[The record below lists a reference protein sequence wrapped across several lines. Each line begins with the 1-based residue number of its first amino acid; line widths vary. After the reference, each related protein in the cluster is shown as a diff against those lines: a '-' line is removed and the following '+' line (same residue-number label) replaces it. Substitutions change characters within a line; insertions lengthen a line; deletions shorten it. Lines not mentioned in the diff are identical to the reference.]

1 MMPRTA
7 LRAVAAA
14 TAALGAAI
22 GLSACTTPLDRA
34 WGLSQRAHAAQMIA
48 NPEAGKSDLAAARLD
63 GTSTDAALSKY
74 RTHETHVDEGP
85 APPVINIGIGGRQ

>member
-1 MMPRTA
+1 MMPRTV
-7 LRAVAAA
+7 LRAAAA
-14 TAALGAAI
+14 TAVALGAAI

-48 NPEAGKSDLAAARLD
+48 NPEAGKSDLAAPRLD

-74 RTHETHVDEGP
+74 RTHESRVDEGP
-85 APPVINIGIGGRQ
+85 APPVINVGIGARQ